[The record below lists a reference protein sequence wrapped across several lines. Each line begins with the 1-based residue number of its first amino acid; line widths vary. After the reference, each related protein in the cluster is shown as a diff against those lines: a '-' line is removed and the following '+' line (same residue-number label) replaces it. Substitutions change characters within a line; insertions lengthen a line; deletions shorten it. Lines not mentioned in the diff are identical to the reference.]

1 MAVNHGKAFENIF
14 KADWI
19 KTFPEAFIYRL
30 PDIQTGYK
38 NSNNPCDFFCYV
50 DGKLFLVECKVTLE
64 STLNFSKIPQY
75 ERLLP
80 YKNILGVNPGILVW
94 FESYDKVYWCP
105 ITEVEKIKN
114 ENKKSIKYID
124 LKNKVYNMI
133 EIPSIKKRVFMES
146 DYSILNRKEIN

>member
-1 MAVNHGKAFENIF
+1 MAVNHGKAFEQKF
-14 KADWI
+14 REDWL
-19 KTFPEAFIYRL
+19 KTFPGSFIYRL

-50 DGKLFLVECKVTLE
+50 DSKLFLVECKATLE
-64 STLNFSKIPQY
+64 ATLNFSKIPQY

-80 YKNILGVNPGILVW
+80 YKNIQGVNPGVLVW
-94 FESYDKVYWCP
+94 FENYDKIYWCP
-105 ITEVEKIKN
+105 ITEIEKIKT

-146 DYSILNRKEIN
+146 DYSNLIKKETA